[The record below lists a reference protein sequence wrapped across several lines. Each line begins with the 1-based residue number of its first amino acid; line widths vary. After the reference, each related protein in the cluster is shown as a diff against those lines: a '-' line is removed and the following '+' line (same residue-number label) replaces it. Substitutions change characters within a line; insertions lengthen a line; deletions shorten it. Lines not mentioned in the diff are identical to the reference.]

1 MIKIYP
7 IIKKGILL
15 LSCLVFAF
23 LYAGCHQEIITSNP
37 DNNNNDDQYYNDIRI
52 QSLLLVKGNPDIV
65 KDCTPE
71 FTIFTEKDEVKNMSF
86 SGNGI
91 DWSPWIPYAE
101 NYENF
106 NIASGTYGT
115 MRESGNKTIYI
126 RFQDENG
133 IVFPAGSQ
141 EPVVCNFKYKMQ
153 DLFSIKIEPSTTEVM
168 KGGKASFQI
177 KGYDIV
183 LNEVPLDPALASWTK
198 GCGVGELNPIVG
210 LSTTYTAPDIAGVRD
225 IAAHYGSL
233 RVGAKIYIS
242 EK

>member
-1 MIKIYP
+1 MVKFYP

-15 LSCLVFAF
+15 LFCLVFAF
-23 LYAGCHQEIITSNP
+23 LYAGCHQLIITP
-37 DNNNNDDQYYNDIRI
+37 EPENNNDDQNYNDIRV

-71 FTIFTEKDEVKNMSF
+71 FTIFTEKDDVKRMSF

-91 DWSPWIPYAE
+91 EWSPWVSFAE
-101 NYENF
+101 NYDSF
-106 NIASGTYGT
+106 NIASGIHGT
-115 MRESGNKTIYI
+115 TRESGNKTIYI

-133 IVFPAGSQ
+133 IVFPTELQ
-141 EPVVCNFKYKMQ
+141 EPVACNFKYEIQ
-153 DLFSIKIEPSTTEVM
+153 DLFSIKIEPSTTEVV
-168 KGGKASFQI
+168 KGGKASFLM
-177 KGYDIV
+177 KGYDIL
-183 LNEVPLDPALASWTK
+183 LNEVPLNPALSSWTK

-233 RVGAKIYIS
+233 RVGAKIYIL